1 MSFSF
6 FCCCWKL
13 SLHISNFPQTLHLP
27 LKCYLLLRHLQL
39 IEKTMEM
46 VGNGIRQLMI
56 CYTEKGCTWTLS
68 LHPTHKLRRFASHIK
83 LWAQFLRWHE
93 LGVVT
98 PCSTWEGEGGDS
110 VVQSLQPHSQFK
122 CETSL
127 GLSPKQTTE
136 QNHISVPYKQ
146 EGPCGRGTVRA
157 GEKVHRHKKWGC
169 SRQISGWMLAQHT
182 EFWDFFLTQQC

>member
-127 GLSPKQTTE
+127 VGVALWGQGRRFTGIRNGGV
-136 QNHISVPYKQ
+136 QDRSVVGCLPST
-146 EGPCGRGTVRA
+146 PSSGT
-157 GEKVHRHKKWGC
+157 
-169 SRQISGWMLAQHT
+169 SS
-182 EFWDFFLTQQC
+182 